1 MAAMKAR
8 AVDAETLAAWER
20 IVPGT
25 PAWKTS
31 YPDHIQ
37 RYEFALT
44 YVPHGSTVLDAGCGA
59 GYGAAEVA
67 DARAARVVAIDIA
80 DDALTLARQ
89 HFDRAAITWCRDDCH
104 TLDKARAFAPFH
116 VVINFENIEH
126 LNEPA
131 RFLSRAADLLSPDGI
146 LLTSTPNR
154 LLLNRLRG
162 AADDDPSA
170 NPYHLNEFSE
180 AEFRALLAQ
189 CFDRVEIWYQCPAG
203 SASRRLRLRSVAAR
217 LRLLAPLRAAGR
229 LIRRLARPRRRGA
242 RQSVSRVPAW
252 RILDHDPGTAWT
264 LIAVCRDPVRA
275 AD

>member
-1 MAAMKAR
+1 MKAR
-8 AVDAETLAAWER
+8 AVDDAMHGAWER

-37 RYEFALT
+37 RYDFALT

-80 DDALTLARQ
+80 DDALALARQ

-104 TLDKARAFAPFH
+104 TLDEARAFAPYD

-131 RFLSRAADLLSPDGI
+131 RFVSRAADLLGPDGI

-170 NPYHLNEFSE
+170 NPYHLSEFSE
-180 AEFRALLAQ
+180 TEFRALLEHR
-189 CFDRVEIWYQCPAG
+189 FGRVDIWYQCPAG
-203 SASRRLRLRSVAAR
+203 ATAHMLRLRSAAAR

-229 LIRRLARPRRRGA
+229 LIRRLARPPHRGVH
-242 RQSVSRVPAW
+242 QPVGRVPAW
-252 RILDHDPGTAWT
+252 KILDHDPGTAWT
-264 LIAVCRDPVRA
+264 LIAVCRDPVRS